1 MRGCTSQPLLARLT
15 QASIAKRYLMRR
27 LPGIPEPICRK
38 RMLSFKSD
46 SYCDGLRV
54 LCCLEKEVRI
64 MRKILSA
71 MIGFLMIAAIVGG
84 CRAMNIYKEDMKIIA
99 MQAQQQLEAARNE
112 QP

>member
-1 MRGCTSQPLLARLT
+1 MYIFTCLPGHTR
-15 QASIAKRYLMRR
+15 ASIAQRYLMRR

-38 RMLSFKSD
+38 RMLSFKSY

-54 LCCLEKEVRI
+54 LCCLEKEVLI

-99 MQAQQQLEAARNE
+99 MLAQQQLEASRNE
-112 QP
+112 QY